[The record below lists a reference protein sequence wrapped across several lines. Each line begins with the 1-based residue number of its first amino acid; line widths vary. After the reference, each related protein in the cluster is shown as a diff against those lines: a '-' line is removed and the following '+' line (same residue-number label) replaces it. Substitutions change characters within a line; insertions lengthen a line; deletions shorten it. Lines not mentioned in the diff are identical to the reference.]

1 MINPID
7 RLTSFNNEVLPHTKF
22 LEPRELIRIS
32 IKKLTDD
39 DDAEEVKFYIKI
51 AHKIY
56 SFLIILTS

>member
-39 DDAEEVKFYIKI
+39 DAEEVKFYIKI
-51 AHKIY
+51 AHKI
-56 SFLIILTS
+56 F